1 MQPAGDFNESGGRV
15 FIGKKRGPWVW
26 FPSVVF
32 LFAMTAWA
40 QVTAGDDAYRLT
52 SASDPAP
59 SFAVKDA
66 AVHDHVAGQDLTLGA
81 ITKDVAKVGA
91 DLSSVDNGFPAT
103 LTVRTAAL
111 LELHAM
117 RKSAVGL
124 CVQLPTKYRTRL
136 PQCADIFKHEI
147 RLQALAKDSH

>member
-1 MQPAGDFNESGGRV
+1 MQPAGEVNESGGRV

-26 FPSVVF
+26 FLPVVL
-32 LFAMTAWA
+32 LFAMTAWV

-52 SASDPAP
+52 SAFNPAR
-59 SFAVKDA
+59 SLAVKDV
-66 AVHDHVAGQDLTLGA
+66 AVHDHVAGQDLALGA
-81 ITKDVAKVGA
+81 ITKDVATVGA
-91 DLSSVDNGFPAT
+91 DLSSVDNTFPAT

-117 RKSAVGL
+117 RKSAVDL
-124 CVQLPTKYRTRL
+124 CVQLPTKYRTRQ

-147 RLQALAKDSH
+147 RLQALAKHRQ